1 MKVRRIALILALAM
15 APAVAGDLAP
25 LTVDATVGKI
35 RAKDWQKLKVADPEP
50 RRFIEFTQDVE
61 LSCQSEG
68 DSPRKLLIRR
78 NIYPIE
84 QQLHN
89 KKGGQDWLL
98 VPAQSSQSVKF
109 GYNNSAG
116 RTWDYAHLIALD
128 PDSLTVFPG
137 EVVQYTQEWT
147 RLDGSRWP
155 EGNWTFGCIP
165 TLGGMSGQ
173 PVVRTATEAEFAAAQ
188 EGHMRQMVHDALH
201 EALHRKHVLERDRP
215 LKSQIGAS
223 VCRMNDRILMQG
235 FTENRSPDNGKIQIR
250 IWRASFSDSGRP
262 GPMIPSGFHESVIWD
277 DPDNWDLC
285 DS

>member
-1 MKVRRIALILALAM
+1 MKVWRTPLILALAM
-15 APAVAGDLAP
+15 APAIAGDLVSPLAIAP
-25 LTVDATVGKI
+25 MGKI
-35 RAKDWQKLKVADPEP
+35 RAKDWQKLKVADAEP

-68 DSPRKLLIRR
+68 DSPRKLLIRQ

-84 QQLHN
+84 QRLRN

-116 RTWDYAHLIALD
+116 RTWDYGHLIALD
-128 PDSLTVFPG
+128 PDSLAIFPG

-147 RLDGSRWP
+147 RLDGSTWP
-155 EGNWTFGCIP
+155 EANWTFGCIP
-165 TLGGMSGQ
+165 TLVGMAGQ
-173 PVVRTATEAEFAAAQ
+173 PVVRTATETEFAAAQ
-188 EGHMRQMVHDALH
+188 EGYMRQMVNGALD
-201 EALHRKHVLERDRP
+201 EALHRKQILDRDRP
-215 LKSQIGAS
+215 SKSQIGAS
-223 VCRMNDRILMQG
+223 VCRMSGHILMQG

-250 IWRASFSDSGRP
+250 IWRASVPDNGRP

-277 DPDNWDLC
+277 DPDNWHLC